1 MFVRTKIRTSEANTS
16 DAELI
21 LPQNVCRQLK
31 IPSTTLSIQF
41 GSKVAQG
48 KVKAS
53 SSRKET
59 LMTPPLVQALHVPP
73 GVPLLLRYDAVR
85 QRIVLGPL
93 IGILVSRYRK
103 ENPRNPFG
111 VFTPFLNEIT
121 DVCRRNGG
129 VACAIRLDDVNWT
142 NETVRGLVRRKGTW
156 HALTL
161 PLPQCIH
168 NRLISRAAEKS
179 DTVNLW
185 IQRCKE
191 KQIPFFNE
199 RFLNKWH
206 VHQALQEEAA
216 ALRYLPE
223 TMRYHGHQDLREM
236 LRHHCTVYA
245 KPTNGSMGRGI
256 YRIRKREEG
265 YKLTT
270 ATASGSSSKSYSDLM
285 ALHRALQ
292 KKIKGK
298 SYLLQQGLELIGRNG
313 KPTDFRVLVQ
323 KNRRG
328 EWSVSSLVARLGQNK
343 VVSNIAR
350 GGSMTSA
357 AQALRICGPKRS
369 APFPT
374 RTSLKQAALHL
385 AQLLEQTIPGHFAEF
400 GIDLGVDVRGRIW
413 LLEVNSKPSKAAS
426 AVQTA
431 EDEEEAEESTVNR
444 GPRPSVKRMM
454 EYAAFLG
461 GFAPRKKGK
470 KTKAKGKRKRNRR

>member
-1 MFVRTKIRTSEANTS
+1 MFVRTKIRPSEAKTSEA
-16 DAELI
+16 EFI

-41 GSKVAQG
+41 GSKVAQAR
-48 KVKAS
+48 VKAS
-53 SSRKET
+53 GSRKET
-59 LMTPPLVQALHVPP
+59 LMTPPLIRELHVPP

-93 IGILVSRYRK
+93 IGILVSRYRP

-111 VFTPFLNEIT
+111 IFTPFLNEIT
-121 DVCRRNGG
+121 DVCRKKGG

-142 NETVRGLVRRKGTW
+142 NETVRGLVRRKGSW
-156 HALTL
+156 HVMKL

-168 NRLISRAAEKS
+168 NRLISREAEKS
-179 DTVNLW
+179 EAVHLW

-206 VHQALQEEAA
+206 VHQALLEEAA
-216 ALRYLPE
+216 AHRYLPE

-236 LRHHCTVYA
+236 LRRHRTVYA

-256 YRIRKREEG
+256 YRIRKREQG
-265 YKLTT
+265 YKLTR
-270 ATASGSSSKSYSDLM
+270 ATASGSSSKTYSDLM

-328 EWSVSSLVARLGQNK
+328 EWAVSSLVARLGQNK

-369 APFPT
+369 GSFPT
-374 RTSLKQAALHL
+374 RASLKQAALHL
-385 AQLLEQTIPGHFAEF
+385 ARLLEQTIPGHFAEF
-400 GIDLGVDVRGRIW
+400 GIDLGVDVHGRIW

-426 AVQTA
+426 AVQSPD
-431 EDEEEAEESTVNR
+431 DEAEAEELAASR
-444 GPRPSVKRMM
+444 GPRPSVKQMM

-461 GFAPRKKGK
+461 GFIPAKKGGK
-470 KTKAKGKRKRNRR
+470 RKAKGKRKRNRR